1 MTEKPFDP
9 MNDYGLERKIFNLM
23 ADCINCLCEFEEITV
38 AQVETR
44 EDGLDI
50 HLWSERYQHQ
60 IEIDR
65 ELNTVTLAI
74 LPLDG
79 VTAVP
84 VFTAEADEAGSV
96 RESSDA
102 CSSAGVA
109 CSPCGRAL
117 WRPCASSDFRHSG
130 DSGHLLKS
138 GRYPILESFS
148 GCLKAPTPQKQFSQ
162 ASFHSAEWGVI
173 SGPTCEFVKGRPHV
187 ECVRQSAASFPPK
200 NSKGKISMPKGV
212 GVQLLGANV
221 GGGFQA
227 SGEQS
232 GVRPAAGGNGGT
244 GRNLSGSRAGGT
256 NWTTTDALYSITDLL
271 EILKVFYPAP
281 MFFRDRCFR
290 LTELCWGDQIA
301 CDFQR
306 GDSVALPFLSRAQ
319 TWYRKAASPLAN
331 QLDHSRLHQEYQQ
344 HQGTRFAQKTA
355 QRKSFF
361 ESGTREPVKP
371 TANG

>member
-84 VFTAEADEAGSV
+84 VFTAEADEASSV

-109 CSPCGRAL
+109 CSPCGQ
-117 WRPCASSDFRHSG
+117 
-130 DSGHLLKS
+130 S
-138 GRYPILESFS
+138 GRDLGSWLRLRHLVM
-148 GCLKAPTPQKQFSQ
+148 G
-162 ASFHSAEWGVI
+162 AEGYV
-173 SGPTCEFVKGRPHV
+173 T
-187 ECVRQSAASFPPK
+187 
-200 NSKGKISMPKGV
+200 
-212 GVQLLGANV
+212 
-221 GGGFQA
+221 GGGE
-227 SGEQS
+227 GIVE
-232 GVRPAAGGNGGT
+232 T
-244 GRNLSGSRAGGT
+244 L
-256 NWTTTDALYSITDLL
+256 
-271 EILKVFYPAP
+271 
-281 MFFRDRCFR
+281 
-290 LTELCWGDQIA
+290 
-301 CDFQR
+301 
-306 GDSVALPFLSRAQ
+306 
-319 TWYRKAASPLAN
+319 RKLGFSP
-331 QLDHSRLHQEYQQ
+331 
-344 HQGTRFAQKTA
+344 
-355 QRKSFF
+355 
-361 ESGTREPVKP
+361 
-371 TANG
+371 